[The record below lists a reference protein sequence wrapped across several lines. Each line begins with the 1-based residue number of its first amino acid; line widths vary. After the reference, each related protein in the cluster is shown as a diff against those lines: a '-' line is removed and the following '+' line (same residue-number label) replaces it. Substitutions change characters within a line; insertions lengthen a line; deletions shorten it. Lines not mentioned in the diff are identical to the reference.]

1 MSSPKE
7 EVHELLKQHGAT
19 LIRSKKHGVWEFPGG
34 RKFTVPTSPRDH
46 RSWDNSLAQ
55 LKRFLGISLR
65 TQKTQADFEHKK
77 KEHDYK
83 PKHEP
88 QREFLADL
96 PERESRPPTPISE
109 SPLVTMRKRMLDQKL
124 VQELEARG
132 ETQPLSP
139 YIFGAGKKKH
149 HYRESSARSG
159 HCIVLGPE
167 IKAEAQYLLETE
179 GEQAMNAFL
188 NSKRY
193 GHSLE
198 RERER
203 VVNPTTALKEVPVE
217 EQQANQSQPETQS
230 QLQQAAAHS
239 PSFGTMLE
247 MKLLAEKQL
256 VSKYQQEERN
266 AKAEVLRHQR
276 LVDGLERLIQL
287 EQSSLSSLKETLD
300 TEAPQEKKLTAPR
313 GSHTGSGNPHRWRKT
328 LHEILVTSPTP
339 MTKAELVSE
348 AVNLSGLSRD
358 KAYQAV
364 WRFISMGVIHE
375 DEETGIVTWQRSAT
389 EEGDDE

>member
-1 MSSPKE
+1 MSSPKD

-77 KEHDYK
+77 KEHDYR

-96 PERESRPPTPISE
+96 PERESRPPTPVSE

-149 HYRESSARSG
+149 YRGSSARSG

-167 IKAEAQYLLETE
+167 IKAEAQYILATE

-203 VVNPTTALKEVPVE
+203 VVNLTTVLKEVPME
-217 EQQANQSQPETQS
+217 EQQEKQQENQPSQS
-230 QLQQAAAHS
+230 AAANT

-300 TEAPQEKKLTAPR
+300 TEAPQEKKSAISR
-313 GSHTGSGNPHRWRKT
+313 GGHTGTGGPHRWRKI
-328 LHEILVTSPTP
+328 LHEILVTSPKP

-348 AVNLSGLSRD
+348 AINLSGLSGD

-364 WRFISMGVIHE
+364 RRYISMGVIHE
-375 DEETGIVTWQRSAT
+375 DEETRIVTWQEAST
-389 EEGDDE
+389 GEGDDE